1 MLFNFCNMLRAFIN
15 PSGVSRCRQRATGV
29 RWSQQL
35 SKTSPQGWIWVLR
48 NASKTSTCH
57 WSIKYQLLH
66 LWRLPYLCLHVCVC
80 AAQRE
85 VGVKQGICTAECAQ
99 MPHTVYITL
108 LTSNRAKLGDLWPVS
123 SKGMKGLKQWCSLFP
138 VREQLGL

>member
-1 MLFNFCNMLRAFIN
+1 MLRAFIN

-48 NASKTSTCH
+48 NASKSSTCH

-66 LWRLPYLCLHVCVC
+66 LWRLLPVHACVCVC
-80 AAQRE
+80 NSKRSGSKTGYTHNGE
-85 VGVKQGICTAECAQ
+85 CTNVIYSLYHPTH
-99 MPHTVYITL
+99 M
-108 LTSNRAKLGDLWPVS
+108 SNRAKLGGLRPV
-123 SKGMKGLKQWCSLFP
+123 
-138 VREQLGL
+138 